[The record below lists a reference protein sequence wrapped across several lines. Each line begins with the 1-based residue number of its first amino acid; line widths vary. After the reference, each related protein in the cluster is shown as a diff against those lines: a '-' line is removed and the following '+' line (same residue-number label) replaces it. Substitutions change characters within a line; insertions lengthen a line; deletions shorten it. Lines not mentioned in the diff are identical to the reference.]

1 MQQKDNR
8 NLDITN
14 LGVINSAT
22 LGGMVILTY
31 DIPSSSIRVDMCPFS
46 CLQTSFAISILLD
59 TTPKILNAEPNLA
72 FDELMQTKL
81 GSETLKLVSTNHK
94 TNRLLC
100 HAILPVILKI
110 AFTRWNPSLRYLLL
124 SRSFNL
130 ATIKTS
136 SQKYITILRH

>member
-46 CLQTSFAISILLD
+46 YLQTSFAISILLD
-59 TTPKILNAEPNLA
+59 TTPKILNAVPNLA
-72 FDELMQTKL
+72 FDDLMQTNL
-81 GSETLKLVSTNHK
+81 GS
-94 TNRLLC
+94 
-100 HAILPVILKI
+100 
-110 AFTRWNPSLRYLLL
+110 
-124 SRSFNL
+124 
-130 ATIKTS
+130 
-136 SQKYITILRH
+136 